1 MNYDPIKELNDE
13 NERRLNREL
22 ISMLLIGPC
31 CFVGIILVYLFSS
44 DIERLAMYNSELTGW
59 TLVVGSLCGMVW
71 MRLKVW

>member
-31 CFVGIILVYLFSS
+31 CFVGIILVYLFSYE
-44 DIERLAMYNSELTGW
+44 IERFTTSNSLLVGW
-59 TLVVGSLCGMVW
+59 TLVIGGMVTVVW
-71 MRLKVW
+71 MKVREW